1 MGYKEQYAEAK
12 KGKTARDLSATYV
25 EFKDKGQ
32 KILGKLLARNAVR
45 SSLGEGTYYQYL
57 FDTDDGRVKF
67 AMGRATDAEAG
78 ALMGRG
84 GVYAIEFL
92 GQEKISG
99 GRKLN
104 KFKVEE
110 LEAPVAE
117 VVGGAGDIP
126 F

>member
-1 MGYKEQYAEAK
+1 MSYKEQYEQAK
-12 KGKTARDLSATYV
+12 KGDGVKALSAEYID
-25 EFKDKGQ
+25 FDKKGV
-32 KILGKLLARNAVR
+32 KVVGRLVGRNTVNSTLG
-45 SSLGEGTYYQYL
+45 GGTYYQYL
-57 FDTDDGRVKF
+57 METDAGLIKF
-67 AMGRATDAEAG
+67 ALGRATDSEAG

-110 LEAPVAE
+110 IEAPSVEA
-117 VVGGAGDIP
+117 VGGASDIP